1 MSKITTWQKEN
12 SRMEKRIAPSEQKA
26 QALRAL
32 LEGQMEGQTGE
43 ELWSLLVRLSTER
56 VLQEALEHEQA
67 ATLGR
72 GRYEARGERPG
83 YRNGYEN
90 GTRKTAAGVL
100 RGKVPQIRGQ
110 DEPYR
115 SQLWRNVGVTS
126 DVLKRLIVEMY
137 VGGMSQRDIEYS
149 WEKAVGQLVLSK
161 STVSELSETLTGEYE
176 AFRTRDLSGE
186 AVAYLFM
193 DTVYEPLRRWGNKTG
208 VRCVWAICAEGRKVL
223 LSLSTTTRESY
234 ESCLEVLR
242 GLAKRGMQPPVTITT
257 DGAAGLT
264 KAIDAMWPKS
274 LRIRCWFHQRQN
286 LQQKVPALAWPAFK
300 ALVVDMRD
308 APTRKKAEERRD
320 QIVGQYQR
328 EFPEACRCLLDD
340 AEASLNHLEVPQRH
354 QQYVRTSNL
363 AERAFVEERRR
374 TKVIP
379 HLLDERS
386 LVQLVFAVLIRVSD
400 RWGKKCFSEFE
411 HQQIRSLRGRL
422 KLDEQDVRM
431 SETTP
436 DAPSRRSAASAA

>member
-1 MSKITTWQKEN
+1 
-12 SRMEKRIAPSEQKA
+12 MEKRIAPSEQKA

-32 LEGQMEGQTGE
+32 LAGQAEGQNGE
-43 ELWSLLVRLSTER
+43 ELLSLLVRLSTER
-56 VLQEALEHEQA
+56 VWQEALEHEQA

-90 GTRKTAAGVL
+90 GTLKTAEGVL
-100 RGKVPQIRGQ
+100 RVQVPQIRGQ
-110 DEPYR
+110 EEPYR
-115 SQLWRNVGVTS
+115 SRLWQNVGVTS
-126 DVLKRLIVEMY
+126 EVLKRLILEMY

-149 WEKAVGQLVLSK
+149 LEKAVGQFVLSK
-161 STVSELSETLTGEYE
+161 STVSELSESLTEEYE
-176 AFRTRDLSGE
+176 AFRLRDLSGE
-186 AVAYLFM
+186 AVAYLFI

-208 VRCVWAICAEGRKVL
+208 VLCIWAICEDGRKVL
-223 LSLSTTTRESY
+223 LSLSTTNSESY

-242 GLAKRGMQPPVTITT
+242 ELARRGMPPPVTITT
-257 DGAAGLT
+257 DGAPGLT
-264 KAIDAMWPKS
+264 KAVDTMWPKS
-274 LRIRCWFHQRQN
+274 LRIRCWFHKMQN
-286 LQQKVPALAWPAFK
+286 LQQKVPAAAWPEFK

-308 APTRKKAEERRD
+308 APTRKKAEARRD
-320 QIVGQYQR
+320 QIVAQYQR

-340 AEASLNHLEVPQRH
+340 AEARLNHLEVPQRH

-411 HQQIRSLRGRL
+411 QQQIRSLRQRL
-422 KLDEQDVRM
+422 KLDEHSGSVEDLQ
-431 SETTP
+431 P
-436 DAPSRRSAASAA
+436 NAHSRRSAASAA